1 VEVPNQVFDQG
12 RRDRRPDNMEIP
24 MGSLGRSEIMSLAAL
39 AGVVVLAAVGSIG
52 GEAAVTFIG
61 GLMLKNPAGAL
72 KR

>member
-1 VEVPNQVFDQG
+1 
-12 RRDRRPDNMEIP
+12 MEIP
-24 MGSLGRSEIMSLAAL
+24 IGSLGRSEIMSLAAL
-39 AGVVVLAAVGSIG
+39 ACVGVLAAVGSIG